1 MSAEEVFREIEK
13 DAVFYEVSGGGVTLS
28 GGEPLASPVFAS
40 DLLSLCKDA
49 GFHTAVETCGHV
61 PWGTLEGVLPFLDM
75 VLFDV
80 KHMDPHQH
88 EKGTGVSNEC
98 ILDNLDRLGQ
108 TGVEVVIR
116 VPIIPGFNDSVENV
130 RQTAALASR
139 HANVRRID
147 LLPYHRL
154 GRPKYEKL
162 GVAYPLQDLV
172 PPGREQVEQLRQI
185 VASFDIKATIGG

>member
-1 MSAEEVFREIEK
+1 M
-13 DAVFYEVSGGGVTLS
+13 S

-49 GFHTAVETCGHV
+49 GFHTAIETCGHA
-61 PWGTLEGVLPFLDM
+61 PWWAFEAVLPFLDV
-75 VLFDV
+75 VLFDM
-80 KHMDPHQH
+80 KHMDPRQH
-88 EKGTGVSNEC
+88 EKGTGVSNER
-98 ILDNLDRLGQ
+98 ILENLGRLGQ
-108 TGVEVVIR
+108 AGVEVVIR

-139 HANVRRID
+139 HANVKRVD

-162 GVAYPLQDLV
+162 GVAYALQDLA

-185 VASFDIKATIGG
+185 VESFEIKVTIGG